1 MTHTENAGA
10 EEANKKYTTKEKKS
24 TICGLSFYDNVVAL
38 FVSI

>member
-1 MTHTENAGA
+1 MPEQ
-10 EEANKKYTTKEKKS
+10 KKQTKNILRKKKS

>member
-1 MTHTENAGA
+1 MPEQKKQTK
-10 EEANKKYTTKEKKS
+10 NKLRKKS